1 MIILVDNLKGVHD
14 YCLVDLLG
22 MALLHIFFC
31 GLENDM
37 DGEALRTLFGHTSGP
52 DSLKDLV
59 PKLGLRLR
67 LFKEMIDLYNSSSD
81 SSSNSAVS

>member
-1 MIILVDNLKGVHD
+1 
-14 YCLVDLLG
+14 
-22 MALLHIFFC
+22 
-31 GLENDM
+31 M